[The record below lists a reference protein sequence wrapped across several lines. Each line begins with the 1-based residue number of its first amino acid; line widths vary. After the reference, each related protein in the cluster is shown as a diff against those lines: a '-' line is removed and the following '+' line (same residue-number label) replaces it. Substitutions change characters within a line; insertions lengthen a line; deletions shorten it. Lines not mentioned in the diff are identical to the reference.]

1 MYAFMHVASAS
12 TCATL
17 SDHILSQLA
26 DTLRV
31 NPPSGWKLPTIL
43 VAFEVLGF
51 ACDLPKHKLPIA
63 RITGSV
69 ISYCQKVLI
78 TINDN
83 AGKSTNPRSTIEGRL
98 SSR

>member
-26 DTLRV
+26 DTLRA